1 MLDPD
6 NRLLYTSALMP
17 PAGMVFDEAI
27 ATAFSMDPKVL
38 LEAPVYLA
46 MLASDESEGEI
57 DGLAVMESV
66 RRYSDR
72 IDVYVQK
79 GRIIVPESGRASN
92 PLYGFLERMIF
103 EVDLTEKGGVFHPKI
118 WLIRFKSAEKNGN
131 EVGYRLLVT
140 SRNLTG
146 DNSWDLALSLDGRI
160 GKKKNRENKPLRDFI
175 AALPKKCQRQESSN
189 QARAF
194 RMAEELKKVVWELP
208 EGFDEIEF
216 YLPGHKKYGW
226 KLPEQSK
233 AMLVISPF
241 CSDEALMRLR
251 SSSQGTAYLVSREE
265 TLETLSDD
273 TIEAFDSV
281 YTLDPD
287 VQPVLDDD
295 DFSVT
300 TGLHAKA
307 YLFEEGWDTR
317 IVLGSANATDA
328 ALVHGINHE
337 ILVSLRGKRSKVG
350 SIEEILKSESKEK
363 DGGVLGRYLIPFEK
377 SGVEENEASQT
388 CDEALNAARDQIVQM
403 SQKSQMS
410 LKLICSFSEKDG
422 RWRLLL
428 KGFDSGMLSSDI
440 GVKLWPITVQEELA
454 VSIKETI
461 SPLSL
466 GVFDLESISG
476 LIAFELQRKNEEVAC
491 RLRFVLNLPL
501 EGAPF
506 EQRQGAIMKRVI
518 ENWEKFRQYLILFLM
533 DDESRSEEMEV
544 LKKRFFKGTYTQLS
558 EEPLLEELV
567 KVFARHPE
575 KLDRISEMIE
585 ELGEKG
591 REIVDK
597 DFLVLW
603 ETFEEARKR

>member
-1 MLDPD
+1 MLDID
-6 NRLLYTSALMP
+6 SRLLYTSSLMP
-17 PAGMVFDEAI
+17 PTGMVFDEAI
-27 ATAFSMDPKVL
+27 ATTFSMDPKVL

-46 MLASDESEGEI
+46 MLASDESEREP

-66 RRYSDR
+66 RRYADR

-79 GRIIVPESGRASN
+79 GRIAVPESGRASN
-92 PLYGFLERMIF
+92 PLYGFLESMIY
-103 EVDLTEKGGVFHPKI
+103 EVNTIKKGGVFHPKI
-118 WLIRFKSAEKNGN
+118 WLIRFKSVEKEND
-131 EVGYRLLVT
+131 EVFYRLLVT
-140 SRNLTG
+140 SRNLTF
-146 DNSWDLALSLDGRI
+146 DNSWDIALSLDGRL
-160 GKKKNRENKPLRDFI
+160 GKEINSNNEPLSDFI
-175 AALPKKCQRQESSN
+175 ASLPKICRREDGGDET
-189 QARAF
+189 RAH
-194 RMAEELKKVVWELP
+194 RMAEEIKKVVWELP

-233 AMLVISPF
+233 TMLVISPF
-241 CSDEALMRLR
+241 CSDKALIQLC
-251 SSSQGTAYLVSREE
+251 SSSQETAYLVSREE

-287 VQPVLDDD
+287 VQPVIDDD

-307 YLFEEGWDTR
+307 YLFEEEEDVIR

-328 ALVHGINHE
+328 ALVHGANHE

-350 SIEEILKSESKEK
+350 SIEEMLKSESKEK
-363 DGGVLGRYLIPFEK
+363 DGGVLGRYLTLFEK
-377 SGVEENEASQT
+377 SDAGENETSQT
-388 CDEALNAARDQIVQM
+388 CDDMLNTARDQIVQM
-403 SQKSQMS
+403 S
-410 LKLICSFSEKDG
+410 LKLICRFSEMDG
-422 RWRLLL
+422 RWELLL
-428 KGFDSGMLSSDI
+428 EGFDSGVLSSEI
-440 GVKLWPITVQEELA
+440 GLKLWPITIPEEFA

-476 LIAFELQRKNEEVAC
+476 LIAFELQKRNEEGVC

-501 EGAPF
+501 EGALF

-518 ENWEKFRQYLILFLM
+518 ENWEKFRQYLMLFLM
-533 DDESRSEEMEV
+533 DDESRSV
-544 LKKRFFKGTYTQLS
+544 DIDALKNRFFNGAYLQFS

-567 KVFARHPE
+567 KVFAHHPE
-575 KLDRISEMIE
+575 KLDRISKMID

-597 DFLVLW
+597 NFLALW
-603 ETFEEARKR
+603 ETFEKARKR

>member
-66 RRYSDR
+66 RRYADR

-79 GRIIVPESGRASN
+79 GRIIVPESGRTSN
-92 PLYGFLERMIF
+92 PLYGFLEKMIF
-103 EVDLTEKGGVFHPKI
+103 EVNPTKKGGVFHPKI
-118 WLIRFKSAEKNGN
+118 WLIRFKSAENNGN

-146 DNSWDLALSLDGRI
+146 DNSWNLALSLDGKI
-160 GKKKNRENKPLRDFI
+160 DKKINRKNKPLRDFI

-241 CSDEALMRLR
+241 CSDEALMWLR

-307 YLFEEGWDTR
+307 YLFEEGWNTR

-350 SIEEILKSESKEK
+350 SIEEMLKSESKEK
-363 DGGVLGRYLIPFEK
+363 DGGVLGRYLTPFEK
-377 SGVEENEASQT
+377 SGVEESEASKI
-388 CDEALNAARDQIVQM
+388 CDKALSNAQGQIMQM
-403 SQKSQMS
+403 PLNLLCHSSKS
-410 LKLICSFSEKDG
+410 DG
-422 RWRLLL
+422 RWELLL
-428 KGFDSGMLSSDI
+428 EGFDSGVLSSEI
-440 GVKLWPITVQEELA
+440 EVKLWPITVPEEFA
-454 VSIKETI
+454 VSIKEMV

-466 GVFDLESISG
+466 GVFELESISG
-476 LIAFELQRKNEEVAC
+476 LIAFELEKQSEEAEC

-518 ENWEKFRQYLILFLM
+518 ANWEKFRQYLMLFLM

-544 LKKRFFKGTYTQLS
+544 LKKRFFKGAYTQLS

-597 DFLVLW
+597 DFLALW
-603 ETFEEARKR
+603 KTFEKARKR